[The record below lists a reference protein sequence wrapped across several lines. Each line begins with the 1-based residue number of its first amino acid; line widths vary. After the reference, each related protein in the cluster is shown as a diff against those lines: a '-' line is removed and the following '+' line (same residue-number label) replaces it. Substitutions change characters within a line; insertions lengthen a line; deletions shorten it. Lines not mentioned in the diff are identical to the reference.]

1 MRYELRAITHDGRME
16 TLDLQALDEASAR
29 EHAEGQGYTVVAVK
43 RRANVFAFARGGRE
57 RFPLVLFSQ
66 ELLVLL
72 QAGLPLVEAID
83 TLAEK
88 ERRPDFRALLAR
100 IVAVLREGR
109 TFSSALEQFPT
120 AFPALYVATVRAAER
135 TSDLPQALGRY
146 VSYQNQI
153 EALRKRIVNAS
164 IYPLLLIGMGGLV
177 SLFLLFYVVPR
188 FGRIYEERSAE
199 LPFVSKVL
207 LSWGQLVEGH
217 GMIALAVFGLLI
229 AGTIYALRSTTVRAS
244 IGDAFWKLPGIGERM
259 KIYQLSR
266 FYRTIGMLLKGGVP
280 LVTTLRMGAELLH
293 PVLRTRL
300 EAAGRAI
307 SEGRSVSESL
317 DTNGLTTP
325 VALRMLAVGEQSGN
339 MGEMMDRIASFHD
352 EEISRWVEWF
362 TRMFEPIL
370 MAVIGLLIGGI
381 VILMYMPIFELA
393 GSLQ

>member
-1 MRYELRAITHDGRME
+1 MRFELRAITHDGRME

-29 EHAEGQGYTVVAVK
+29 EHAEGQGYTVVAVR
-43 RRANVFAFARGGRE
+43 RRANVLAFLRRAGE

-72 QAGLPLVEAID
+72 EAGLPLVEAID
-83 TLAEK
+83 TLAAK
-88 ERRPDFRALLAR
+88 ERRGDFQALLSR

-109 TFSSALEQFPT
+109 TLSSALEQFPT

-135 TSDLPQALGRY
+135 TSDLPHALARY
-146 VSYQNQI
+146 VTYQNQI

-164 IYPLLLIGMGGLV
+164 IYPSLLIGMGGLV

-188 FGRIYEERSAE
+188 FGRIYEERATE
-199 LPFVSKVL
+199 LPFVSQLL

-217 GMIALAVFGLLI
+217 GMATLGVLVLLAGAV
-229 AGTIYALRSTTVRAS
+229 IYAFRATRVRAA
-244 IGDAFWKLPGIGERM
+244 IADALWKLPGLGERM
-259 KIYQLSR
+259 KIYQLAR

-280 LVTTLRMGAELLH
+280 LVTTLKMGAELLH
-293 PVLRTRL
+293 PVLRARL
-300 EAAGRAI
+300 ASASRSI

-317 DTNGLTTP
+317 DANDLTTP

-362 TRMFEPIL
+362 TRLFEPIL